1 MATLAIQQPEVRPE
15 RGDLSAW
22 LAVAAGTL
30 GAFMALLDTSIV
42 SASLPTIQGEIGA
55 TPAEGTWVST
65 AYLAAEVIVIPLTVW
80 LERLFGLRRLLVM
93 ATVLFTMFSILCG
106 MSTTLVAII
115 IGRLGQGLTGGIL
128 IPTAITVVARRLP
141 PSQQAVGI
149 AIFGFSAL
157 FGPIVG
163 PVIGGWITESYSW
176 HYAFFINLPVGM
188 ALVPLLLVSLP
199 SEATDFGALRDADWL
214 GIGGIIIG
222 LGALTVVLEEGHRED
237 WFESALILRLTL
249 LTLIGFAMLALGQF
263 RARVPVIKLSLLRVP
278 ILAGTIAMMSVL
290 GAMQFAQLFLVP
302 QFLAAVAGY
311 NSLQAGQIMLATGL
325 SCALVVPLYPPF
337 LIHLHPRLVVG
348 AGVLV
353 TAASSFAASTM
364 TTDTTGTSFLL
375 TLALMG
381 VGTALTSMPLQ
392 QGSIAAVSMADAGAA
407 SALFMVSRNLG
418 GSIGLAVMAS
428 YQDVRLEFHHWRL
441 HESIA
446 ANALAVQQQLAEGML
461 RFGGGP
467 EGLAAAS
474 RALDGQVLRQALVM
488 SFNDMFFALG
498 VLTMAILPL
507 CLLLRRF
514 DPGSADVPMH

>member
-1 MATLAIQQPEVRPE
+1 
-15 RGDLSAW
+15 
-22 LAVAAGTL
+22 
-30 GAFMALLDTSIV
+30 
-42 SASLPTIQGEIGA
+42 
-55 TPAEGTWVST
+55 
-65 AYLAAEVIVIPLTVW
+65 
-80 LERLFGLRRLLVM
+80 
-93 ATVLFTMFSILCG
+93 
-106 MSTTLVAII
+106 
-115 IGRLGQGLTGGIL
+115 
-128 IPTAITVVARRLP
+128 
-141 PSQQAVGI
+141 
-149 AIFGFSAL
+149 
-157 FGPIVG
+157 
-163 PVIGGWITESYSW
+163 VIGGWITESYSW

-514 DPGSADVPMH
+514 DVPMH